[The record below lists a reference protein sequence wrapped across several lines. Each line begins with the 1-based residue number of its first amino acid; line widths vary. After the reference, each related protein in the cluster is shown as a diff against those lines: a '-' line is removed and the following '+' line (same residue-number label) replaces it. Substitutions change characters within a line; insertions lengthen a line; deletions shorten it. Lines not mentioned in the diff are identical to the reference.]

1 MFKQLFKHTSHKHY
15 LDTLHILENTPISGK
30 NSKIISGITF
40 RKSEYKDFSSKYFF
54 LISNKS
60 AHSIK
65 ICLTV
70 ITALHAT
77 QTAASSFLK
86 IKECVK

>member
-54 LISNKS
+54 LISN
-60 AHSIK
+60 
-65 ICLTV
+65 
-70 ITALHAT
+70 
-77 QTAASSFLK
+77 
-86 IKECVK
+86 